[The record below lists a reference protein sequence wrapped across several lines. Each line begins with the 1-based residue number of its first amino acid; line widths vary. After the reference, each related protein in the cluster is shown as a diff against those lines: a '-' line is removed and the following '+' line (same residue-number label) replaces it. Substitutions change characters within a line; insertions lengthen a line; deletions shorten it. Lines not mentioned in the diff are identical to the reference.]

1 MNPGTAV
8 LSVKIKGTDKTNSI
22 VIQITGSSNDS
33 IIFNTL
39 RLNEALASDSRARTW
54 LSNIDLP
61 SDVVV
66 RYYMGDIRQFE
77 IQPIK
82 NKVSNYWA
90 EKSIYGTNAGLFGGY
105 KTFAAAHI
113 YDGVSLQVNQ
123 FNSSSFLSNKDNYPF
138 LNGAEKDTNN
148 LDPKKESLYPDIIV
162 GRYGLLT
169 FTWKDED
176 QTELYANIFTNA
188 YTLSDIPAKD
198 RAAYNISVEN
208 TYFAIG
214 GMDLFGSGNLSES
227 AFVRKFNS
235 AYGSCGGPFNTGSER
250 PRTVIGYNSNT
261 GKIILAI
268 IYSAGVGNMIG
279 KTIQSEEN
287 VNFHLTLFQTRQIMK
302 YLHCDMILNLDGG
315 SSTCISFM
323 HKDRIKD
330 YIKGTRNNVEGQIRV
345 QTIYQNNIVSTE

>member
-39 RLNEALASDSRARTW
+39 RLDEALASDSRARTW

-66 RYYMGDIRQFE
+66 RYYMADIRQFE

-148 LDPKKESLYPDIIV
+148 PDPQKESLYPDIIV

-188 YTLSDIPAKD
+188 YTLSDIPAED

-227 AFVRKFNS
+227 AFVRKFDS
-235 AYGSCGGPFNTGSER
+235 AYGSCGDPFNTGPKR
-250 PRTVIGYNSNT
+250 HRTAIGYNSNT
-261 GKIILAI
+261 GKIILAVI
-268 IYSAGVGNMIG
+268 FREGNQNIDYTS
-279 KTIQSEEN
+279 KQLINYYNQ
-287 VNFHLTLFQTRQIMK
+287 VNLFQTRQVMK

-315 SSTCISFM
+315 TSSCISFR
-323 HKDRIKD
+323 HKDGQND
-330 YIKGTRNNVEGQIRV
+330 YLKCKKSNVEGRI
-345 QTIYQNNIVSTE
+345 NIKSGHNDHIIWTE